1 MNSET
6 TLSTSRAIVEEPHR
20 GRIEIW
26 PLPTDETFLWNLLK
40 PLFEDHWDQI
50 TFGPLLLGAAWEVRA
65 PNAPTRTTLNNGYL
79 TVDFGAW
86 HFHLCIGEFG
96 GAEPESARLRRTARA
111 ELYRSLNKND
121 QPVSWGL
128 RLFNH
133 EGTQQMT
140 VLLPNPLLTPE
151 QKIAETPD
159 WSRLELWDQLRK
171 THLDLDPDPVDRTAP
186 GFNRA

>member
-6 TLSTSRAIVEEPHR
+6 TSSLSRAIIEEPHR
-20 GRIEIW
+20 GRLELW

-40 PLFEDHWDQI
+40 PLFEDYWDQI

-65 PNAPTRTTLNNGYL
+65 PNAPTRITLNNGYL

-86 HFHLCIGEFG
+86 HFHLCIGEFS

-111 ELYRSLNKND
+111 EFYRSLNKHD

-128 RLFNH
+128 RLYNH
-133 EGTQQMT
+133 EGGQQMT
-140 VLLPNPLLTPE
+140 VLLPNPLVTHDQPVSWGLRLYNHEGGQQMTVLLPNPLVTPV
-151 QKIAETPD
+151 QP
-159 WSRLELWDQLRK
+159 
-171 THLDLDPDPVDRTAP
+171 
-186 GFNRA
+186 